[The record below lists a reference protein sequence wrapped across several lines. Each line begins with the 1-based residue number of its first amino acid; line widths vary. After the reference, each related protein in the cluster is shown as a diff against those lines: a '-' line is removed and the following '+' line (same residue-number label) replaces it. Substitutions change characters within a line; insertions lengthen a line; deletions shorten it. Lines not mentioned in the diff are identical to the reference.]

1 MPKPLFLRR
10 PSGLYARF
18 LVPVD
23 LRAQVGSRFL
33 VRALPGLRG
42 DAARLVAARLG
53 LALSE
58 AFDLLRR
65 GRTVDIYETLKAM
78 QSTAIRE
85 LTFERER
92 LADGTVRERWQVDSD
107 DDARR
112 LKAII
117 QSDSPRIEDIGM
129 FPPHLL
135 AEANAPRLAERIE
148 TYLGDMRLAERSQG
162 NLDDTTY
169 TLHLFLELTGD
180 KPLHR
185 LTTDDVR
192 AFLKAMEV
200 YPSNASKKKVFRGLT
215 PKEILAKA
223 QREDHPRLSMRT
235 KDKHKDRLA
244 AFLNAQVA
252 EDLLTK
258 SPHKAIINRDKS
270 KTDAPSREPFSPEEL
285 ATLFDVEAFP
295 KWAAKYPHRWWG
307 TILGV
312 ATGARLNE
320 IAQLYVDD
328 VRLEAGHFGIHIR
341 AGREDQRLKNAHSS
355 RFVPLPS
362 AVLSAGFLM
371 FVEDVKHAG
380 CERLFPH
387 LPFSQANGYGD
398 AMGDQFRAYAIK
410 QGLTGR
416 LKSFHC
422 FRHNVTNGLI
432 NEHGVAVHTAQEIT
446 GHDLSLPSGLKHYVN
461 PGTIPNRVM
470 ALQAYGPPVPLPAYQ
485 PGQFAASFKLLKHM
499 EKRRQRATK
508 KRQVSRSRPPA

>member
-1 MPKPLFLRR
+1 LPKPLFLRR

-200 YPSNASKKKVFRGLT
+200 YPSNASKKKVFRGMT

-223 QREDHPRLSMRT
+223 QCEDHPRLSMRT

-252 EDLLTK
+252 EG
-258 SPHKAIINRDKS
+258 
-270 KTDAPSREPFSPEEL
+270 L
-285 ATLFDVEAFP
+285 ADQV
-295 KWAAKYPHRWWG
+295 AA
-307 TILGV
+307 
-312 ATGARLNE
+312 
-320 IAQLYVDD
+320 Q
-328 VRLEAGHFGIHIR
+328 GHHQPRQVQDRR
-341 AGREDQRLKNAHSS
+341 A
-355 RFVPLPS
+355 
-362 AVLSAGFLM
+362 
-371 FVEDVKHAG
+371 
-380 CERLFPH
+380 
-387 LPFSQANGYGD
+387 
-398 AMGDQFRAYAIK
+398 
-410 QGLTGR
+410 
-416 LKSFHC
+416 
-422 FRHNVTNGLI
+422 
-432 NEHGVAVHTAQEIT
+432 
-446 GHDLSLPSGLKHYVN
+446 
-461 PGTIPNRVM
+461 
-470 ALQAYGPPVPLPAYQ
+470 Q
-485 PGQFAASFKLLKHM
+485 PGAVFPGRTGGAVRPRGVFEVGGEVSASLVGHHPGGGHRGAPERDRPALC
-499 EKRRQRATK
+499 RRRAPGGRALRHPHPGRGAKT
-508 KRQVSRSRPPA
+508 SG

>member
-285 ATLFDVEAFP
+285 ATLFDPQAFP

-341 AGREDQRLKNAHSS
+341 AGAR
-355 RFVPLPS
+355 
-362 AVLSAGFLM
+362 
-371 FVEDVKHAG
+371 
-380 CERLFPH
+380 
-387 LPFSQANGYGD
+387 
-398 AMGDQFRAYAIK
+398 
-410 QGLTGR
+410 T
-416 LKSFHC
+416 
-422 FRHNVTNGLI
+422 
-432 NEHGVAVHTAQEIT
+432 
-446 GHDLSLPSGLKHYVN
+446 SG
-461 PGTIPNRVM
+461 
-470 ALQAYGPPVPLPAYQ
+470 
-485 PGQFAASFKLLKHM
+485 
-499 EKRRQRATK
+499 
-508 KRQVSRSRPPA
+508 

>member
-1 MPKPLFLRR
+1 M
-10 PSGLYARF
+10 
-18 LVPVD
+18 
-23 LRAQVGSRFL
+23 
-33 VRALPGLRG
+33 
-42 DAARLVAARLG
+42 
-53 LALSE
+53 ALSE

-65 GRTVDIYETLKAM
+65 GRTLDIYQALKAA
-78 QSTAIRE
+78 QAAATRE
-85 LTFERER
+85 LTYERER
-92 LADGTVRERWQVDSD
+92 LADGTIRERWQVDSD

-112 LKAII
+112 MRAIVA
-117 QSDSPRIEDIGM
+117 SDSPRLEDIGA
-129 FPPHLL
+129 FPPHML
-135 AEANAPRLAERIE
+135 AEASAPSLAERIE
-148 TYLGDMRLAERSQG
+148 TYLGDMRRAERSQT
-162 NLDDTTY
+162 NLDDTVY
-169 TLHLFLELTGD
+169 TLHLFLALTGD

-185 LTTDDVR
+185 LKTDDVR
-192 AFLKAMEV
+192 AFLDALEV
-200 YPSNASKKKVFRGLT
+200 YPSNATKKVAFRGLT

-235 KDKHKDRLA
+235 KEKHRDRLA

-252 EDLLTK
+252 EDLLSK
-258 SPHKAIINRDKS
+258 SPHKALINRDKS
-270 KTDAPSREPFSPEEL
+270 KTDAPSREPFSPDEL
-285 ATLFDVEAFP
+285 AALFDPESFP

-362 AVLSAGFLM
+362 TVLAAGFLQ
-371 FVEDVKHAG
+371 FVDDLKRAG

-387 LPFSQANGYGD
+387 LPFSKANGYGD
-398 AMGDQFRAYAIK
+398 ALGDQFRAYAIK

-432 NEHGVAVHTAQEIT
+432 NEHGVAIHTTQEIT

-461 PGTIPNRVM
+461 PGTIPNRVL
-470 ALQAYGPPVPLPAYQ
+470 ALNAYGPPVPLPAYE

-499 EKRRQRATK
+499 EKRRQRAAK
-508 KRQVSRSRPPA
+508 KRQVSQRKTPA